1 MEVTAFCGLNDLETM
16 FSTYNVPDVQMV
28 SYSSVFAKIYT
39 EQKTGP
45 IFDDFSVYLR
55 LLVKIDDNG
64 IVGKD
69 ISTGELG

>member
-1 MEVTAFCGLNDLETM
+1 MILKQCFLHTM
-16 FSTYNVPDVQMV
+16 SLIVQMV

-39 EQKTGP
+39 KQKTGP

-55 LLVKIDDNG
+55 LLVKTDDNG

-69 ISTGELG
+69 KSTGELG